1 MTLDELA
8 YEYGWEHWGNKYIR
22 EKAEYSI
29 VIDLHLNLC
38 YIQAAGREI
47 DLLSGLKV
55 GKIKQII
62 KLFGVKL

>member
-29 VIDLHLNLC
+29 VIDVHLNLC
-38 YIQAAGREI
+38 YIQAAGR
-47 DLLSGLKV
+47 
-55 GKIKQII
+55 
-62 KLFGVKL
+62 